1 MKLPKELDRPK
12 KHLINIQ
19 NIDYYY
25 YYYYDDDDDDDD
37 ECCKWCLVRHLRP
50 GIII

>member
-19 NIDYYY
+19 NIDDD
-25 YYYYDDDDDDDD
+25 YDDDDDDDD
-37 ECCKWCLVRHLRP
+37 NDECYEWCLVRHLRP